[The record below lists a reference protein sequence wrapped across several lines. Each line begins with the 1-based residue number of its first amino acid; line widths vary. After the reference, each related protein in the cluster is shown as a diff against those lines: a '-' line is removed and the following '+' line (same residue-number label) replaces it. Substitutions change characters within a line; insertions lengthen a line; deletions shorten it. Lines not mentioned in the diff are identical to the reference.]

1 MLLRLHSH
9 ITSYIETQLTLTRL
23 PKPLPKKLPTNGSCG
38 MHFTMVGK
46 YYWYCLTSQS
56 NLDIIIIIDTFVL
69 ITLLKINSFQDSG
82 VIYFSDLK
90 IKTAKCRD
98 FSYKY
103 QRFRRKWLW

>member
-1 MLLRLHSH
+1 
-9 ITSYIETQLTLTRL
+9 
-23 PKPLPKKLPTNGSCG
+23 

-56 NLDIIIIIDTFVL
+56 NLDVIIDTFVL
-69 ITLLKINSFQDSG
+69 ISFLKINYFQDSG

-98 FSYKY
+98 FSYEY
-103 QRFRRKWLW
+103 QRYRRKWLW